1 MTRKSRDE
9 LRTRLLAIFQEE
21 AADHLRGIAREME
34 ELARAQDAAAAG
46 TSLQSLFRIVH
57 TFKGAARSLS
67 IRVVE
72 QLCHEIE
79 DLCSEL
85 VQGHAAFDA
94 AAHGHLRELTQRLE
108 IVTRNALAPST
119 APPAPDDVGPAAPAP
134 APPPAPAVP
143 AAPAPSVSASPREAA
158 APVRTEAAAAPRQ
171 PAAPSFVRVETG
183 QIQRLG
189 LMAEELLGPRLAGQ
203 ARSEEARG
211 LAHRVAEI
219 RRQLRGAGRARGEG
233 GVAGGPADELTA
245 IEQSARRLA
254 TALAEDSRALRVTAD
269 ALMMELRRARLMP
282 AGDLLA
288 VFPDMVA
295 DLAREMGKAI
305 SWRTSGADLLIDREV
320 AERIKDPLIH
330 AVRNAIDHGIEP
342 ADARAQAGKP
352 AVGTVALAIAPADG
366 GRVAIEVSDDG
377 AGIDVEA
384 VRAVAVRS
392 RMLTADEAR
401 DLPEIDVLDL
411 VFQSSLSTRGVI
423 SAVSG
428 RGLGLAI
435 VRERAERLGGSV
447 RLRSTPG
454 AGTVLRLEVPAALAN
469 FRGIAVKVGDADFI
483 LPRDA
488 VERTFLLP
496 AAVRVEA
503 FERGVVQ
510 FEGGAVPFAHLS
522 RLLGGPRDAWR
533 EAASLGSAL
542 VVRHGLRRGIVA
554 VDEMVGECEVMVKE
568 LRQPLLRVRHVMAA
582 GMLGSGRL
590 ALILRTADVLDA
602 MAMGPSRLAVERPSR
617 PTRKQRLLIVD
628 DSLTTRA
635 MECGLLEAAGYE
647 VEAVADGME
656 AWSALQLRPFDAVIS
671 DVDMPHMNG
680 FELTE
685 RIRADPR
692 LKQLP
697 VVLVTALEE
706 RKDHDL
712 GLKLGANAYMMK
724 SAFDQSL
731 LIDLV
736 RRVL

>member
-1 MTRKSRDE
+1 MTRKAQDE
-9 LRTRLLAIFQEE
+9 LRTRLLVIFQEE

-34 ELARAQDAAAAG
+34 ELARARDAAAA
-46 TSLQSLFRIVH
+46 SVSFQSLFRIVH

-67 IRVVE
+67 IHAVE

-79 DLCSEL
+79 DLCGEL
-85 VQGHAAFDA
+85 VQGHTAFDA
-94 AAHGHLRELTQRLE
+94 TAHGNLRELTQRLE
-108 IVTRNALAPST
+108 TVTRNALAPST
-119 APPAPDDVGPAAPAP
+119 AQPAPEQVERAASGIAWEPPAAAMP
-134 APPPAPAVP
+134 
-143 AAPAPSVSASPREAA
+143 
-158 APVRTEAAAAPRQ
+158 AAAAPSASAAARKA
-171 PAAPSFVRVETG
+171 AAPSFVRIETG

-203 ARSEEARG
+203 ARSEEARR
-211 LAHRVAEI
+211 LAHHVAEF
-219 RRQLRGAGRARGEG
+219 RRHLRGAGRAQGE
-233 GVAGGPADELTA
+233 AGAAELPADEFKA
-245 IEQSARRLA
+245 IDQSARRLA
-254 TALAEDSRALRVTAD
+254 TALAEDSRSLRVTAD

-342 ADARAQAGKP
+342 ADARARAGKP
-352 AVGTVALAIAPADG
+352 AVGTVAIAMAPADG

-377 AGIDVEA
+377 AGIDVAA

-392 RMLTADEAR
+392 RMLTAEEAR

-411 VFQSSLSTRGVI
+411 VFQSNLSTRGVI
-423 SAVSG
+423 TAVSG

-435 VRERAERLGGSV
+435 VRERVERLGGSV
-447 RLRSTPG
+447 RLHSTPG
-454 AGTVLRLEVPAALAN
+454 IGTVLRLEVPAALAN
-469 FRGIAVKVGDADFI
+469 FRGIAVKVGDADVI
-483 LPRDA
+483 LSRDA

-496 AAVRVEA
+496 TAARVEA

-522 RLLGGPRDAWR
+522 RLLGDPRGARR

-542 VVRHGLRRGIVA
+542 VIRHGLRRCIVA
-554 VDEMVGECEVMVKE
+554 VDEIVGECEVMVKE
-568 LRQPLLRVRHVMAA
+568 LRPPLLRVRHVMAA

-590 ALILRTADVLDA
+590 GLILRTADLLDA
-602 MAMGPSRLAVERPSR
+602 IALGPSRLPVDQPSR
-617 PTRKQRLLIVD
+617 PARKHRLLIVD

-635 MECGLLEAAGYE
+635 METGLLQAAGYE

-656 AWSALQLRPFDAVIS
+656 AWSALQLRSFDAVIS

-697 VVLVTALEE
+697 IVLVTALEE

-724 SAFDQSL
+724 SAFDQSM

-736 RRVL
+736 RSVL